1 MRSNEVLTQASVRMS
16 KQPQSSKGLALL
28 SAGVVFFCVFLARG
42 HASAAE
48 YYVSPTGSDSN
59 PGTQAS
65 PFATVQ
71 KANNSAAAGDT
82 IWMRAGTYS
91 STGQITLSKSG
102 TSDTNRTKIWAYS
115 GEVPILDFSNY
126 SLASSGSDNPAITV
140 TGSWMPPRPWTRR
153 HLPGPKALQCLVS
166 RPDGAFF

>member
-1 MRSNEVLTQASVRMS
+1 MTNDEILMQPSVPMW
-16 KQPQSSKGLALL
+16 KQPRRSKVLALL
-28 SAGVVFFCVFLARG
+28 SAGLAFSCVFLARG
-42 HASAAE
+42 RASAAE

-65 PFATVQ
+65 PFASLQ

-102 TSDTNRTKIWAYS
+102 TSDTNRTKIWAYP
-115 GEVPILDFSNY
+115 GEVPVIDFSNY
-126 SLASSGSDNPAITV
+126 
-140 TGSWMPPRPWTRR
+140 
-153 HLPGPKALQCLVS
+153 
-166 RPDGAFF
+166 

>member
-1 MRSNEVLTQASVRMS
+1 
-16 KQPQSSKGLALL
+16 
-28 SAGVVFFCVFLARG
+28 
-42 HASAAE
+42 
-48 YYVSPTGSDSN
+48 VSPTGSDSN

-91 STGQITLSKSG
+91 STRPDHAFEERNLGHQPHQDLG
-102 TSDTNRTKIWAYS
+102 VF

-153 HLPGPKALQCLVS
+153 HLPGRKLSNALFHGRTALFS
-166 RPDGAFF
+166 RTAMTHSAGSLPLTLIMVHKRRPR